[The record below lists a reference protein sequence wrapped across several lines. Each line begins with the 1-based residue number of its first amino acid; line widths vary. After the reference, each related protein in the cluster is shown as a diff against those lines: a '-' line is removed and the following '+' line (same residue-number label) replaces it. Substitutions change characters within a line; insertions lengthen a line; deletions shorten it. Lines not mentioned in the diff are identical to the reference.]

1 MLACLPDFGSLPM
14 LSKGSSNGRLY
25 AFARLCITTTLT
37 RAAYRCV
44 QHLRQ
49 EAGHA
54 AGSFLALYA
63 VYAVYAESSPDTRG
77 PGPYT
82 RRLGN
87 FHTMMAV

>member
-1 MLACLPDFGSLPM
+1 MCGARLFAVRVILLQRYKVLPACLPDFGSLTM

-44 QHLRQ
+44 QHLRGKKQ

-54 AGSFLALYA
+54 EAHL
-63 VYAVYAESSPDTRG
+63 
-77 PGPYT
+77 
-82 RRLGN
+82 
-87 FHTMMAV
+87 